1 MKLRI
6 IFGALVALSV
16 AVMFANIGGLD
27 VYALDE
33 AKNAEAARHMFE
45 TGNYVVPYYNG
56 DLRTDKPPLH
66 YYFMAAGYSLFG
78 VNAFGAR
85 FFSSLFGVLTI
96 VITFLFTL
104 KHFNTRAAILT
115 SLVLISSLHFNLQF
129 HMSVP
134 DPYLIFFIT
143 WAFFSFYE
151 AYKTGNR
158 WQLFFFYFAIGCG
171 LLTKGPIA
179 LALPGLAALL
189 FLILNKDFKFKT
201 VWRMQPLGGILLS
214 LMVAFPWYYEVD
226 KQTNGQWTEDFFF
239 KHNFSRYSE
248 AMEGHEGI
256 FLITFAFV
264 FVLGMLTFLPFVFQS
279 LKYSFKH
286 RKNEPLL
293 YCLIAALV
301 VVVFFA
307 SSSTKLPNYTVPS
320 YPVLAVVLGFYLS
333 QIGTTW
339 LNNPWNELGI
349 ILYSVLLIGFPA
361 GIYFG
366 LKGDTSLSHLTHLA
380 YYFIILSVV
389 GLYNLIIT
397 FGSKNVGNIIR
408 ANVAGWISII
418 ILFFYLIFP
427 QVDAENPVR
436 KLLPGMDTSQ
446 TIVSY
451 SRLNPAFVFALE
463 REIPR
468 YAELEEIEAAMA
480 NSSSG
485 YVISRTEYR
494 KELESIAGLRYHSE
508 ARDLFENPTTLIMR
522 WGND

>member
-1 MKLRI
+1 M
-6 IFGALVALSV
+6 ALSI

-33 AKNAEAARHMFE
+33 AKNAEAARVMFE
-45 TGNYVVPYYNG
+45 SGDYVVPYYNG

-66 YYFMAAGYSLFG
+66 YYFMAAGYNLFG

-96 VITFLFTL
+96 IITFLFVL
-104 KHFNTRAAILT
+104 KHFNTRAAIFS

-134 DPYLIFFIT
+134 DPYLVFFMT
-143 WAFFSFYE
+143 WSFYSFYE
-151 AYKTGNR
+151 AYKTSNR

-179 LALPGLAALL
+179 LALPGLAALI
-189 FLILNKDFKFKT
+189 FLILNKDFKLKT
-201 VWRMQPLGGILLS
+201 IWRMQPIGGILLS
-214 LMVAFPWYYEVD
+214 LLVAFPWYYEVD
-226 KQTNGQWTEDFFF
+226 RSTKGIWTEDFFF

-279 LKYSFKH
+279 VKSAIIN

-293 YCLIAALV
+293 FALIASLV

-320 YPVLAVVLGFYLS
+320 YPVLAIVLGVYLS
-333 QIGTTW
+333 QIDAAW
-339 LNNPWNELGI
+339 LKNNWNKLGLI
-349 ILYSVLLIGFPA
+349 TYSILLIGFPV

-366 LKGDTSLSHLTHLA
+366 LKADLSLNHLTALA
-380 YYFIILSVV
+380 YYFVV
-389 GLYNLIIT
+389 LTLVGFYNLIIVV
-397 FGSKNVGNIIR
+397 SKKSITNLIKWNI
-408 ANVAGWISII
+408 AGWIATIL
-418 ILFFYLIFP
+418 LFFHVIFP

-436 KLLPGMDTSQ
+436 KLLRTMDTSK
-446 TIVSY
+446 TIISY
-451 SRLNPAFVFALE
+451 QRLNPAFVFALE

-468 YAELEEIEAAMA
+468 FAEIDEIKLAITQSPA
-480 NSSSG
+480 G
-485 YVISRTEYR
+485 YIISRKELR
-494 KELESIAGLRYHSE
+494 EELESIEGLVYHSE
-508 ARDLFENPTTLIMR
+508 ARDLFETPTTLVMK
-522 WGND
+522 WGK